1 MQSVPNVNTGKP
13 VEYSLP
19 LGDQLIDMNSYLEK
33 EIHFEYEG
41 KIECVGCGKVT
52 KKSFNQGHCYSCLMT
67 LASCDMCIMKPELCH
82 YDEGTCREPK
92 FGEEFCL
99 QDHTVYLSNTSS
111 VKVGITRKIQQTTRW
126 VDQGATQALAIATVP
141 NRKASGALEVL
152 MKNKVA
158 DKTNWRKMLKG
169 NGDILDMKAVAKEL
183 LPQWPEGFAG
193 KLEDVE
199 PVEITYPV
207 LEFPEKIKSFNLD
220 KIPEVKGTLLG
231 IKGQYLL
238 LDTGVINMR
247 KYQGY
252 HLNWLC

>member
-1 MQSVPNVNTGKP
+1 
-13 VEYSLP
+13 
-19 LGDQLIDMNSYLEK
+19 
-33 EIHFEYEG
+33 
-41 KIECVGCGKVT
+41 
-52 KKSFNQGHCYSCLMT
+52 
-67 LASCDMCIMKPELCH
+67 
-82 YDEGTCREPK
+82 
-92 FGEEFCL
+92 
-99 QDHTVYLSNTSS
+99 
-111 VKVGITRKIQQTTRW
+111 
-126 VDQGATQALAIATVP
+126 
-141 NRKASGALEVL
+141 